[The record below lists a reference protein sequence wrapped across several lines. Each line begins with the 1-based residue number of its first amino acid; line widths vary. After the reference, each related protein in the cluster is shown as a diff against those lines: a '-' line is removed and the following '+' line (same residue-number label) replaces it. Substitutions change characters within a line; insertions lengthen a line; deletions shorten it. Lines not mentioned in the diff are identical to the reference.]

1 MNWENTI
8 KKEKI
13 SDQRYFKILEF
24 FKFDMGRLSTQVMR
38 LEDEIKQEA
47 DKDTLLKEIDY
58 IKKSVSRNMENGLA
72 FIKEARQGYDKS

>member
-13 SDQRYFKILEF
+13 SDQRYFKIIELFEF
-24 FKFDMGRLSTQVMR
+24 SMGRLSEQVMR
-38 LEDEIKQEA
+38 LEYEVKQEA

-58 IKKSVSRNMENGLA
+58 IKKSVSRNMEDGVA
-72 FIKEARQGYDKS
+72 YIKEARRN